1 MQTDRL
7 SELRDIVTKI
17 AADIGLDASGL
28 MQGELDA
35 LGQRLQDCKEAITTL
50 ANVAE
55 AKDNERKAIDENV
68 QQTKVY
74 LNSIQKVS
82 CNDFQRTPYKST
94 SCIYMSP
101 MYNTTLHMI
110 CL

>member
-1 MQTDRL
+1 MNSQTDRL

-55 AKDNERKAIDENV
+55 AKDKERKAIDENV
-68 QQTKVY
+68 QQTKAY
-74 LNSIQKVS
+74 LNNVQKVS
-82 CNDFQRTPYKST
+82 CNDFSN
-94 SCIYMSP
+94 I
-101 MYNTTLHMI
+101 
-110 CL
+110 